1 MAPKGGGILRRR
13 IAQNKIRRESRRK
26 EQSFRK
32 SKNYP
37 KKKEKATRKECQ
49 AQLKGSI
56 STDVKYAEKY
66 TF

>member
-1 MAPKGGGILRRR
+1 MAPKAGGILKRR

-32 SKNYP
+32 SKKHP

-49 AQLKGSI
+49 AQLKVST
-56 STDVKYAEKY
+56 STDVKYAGKY